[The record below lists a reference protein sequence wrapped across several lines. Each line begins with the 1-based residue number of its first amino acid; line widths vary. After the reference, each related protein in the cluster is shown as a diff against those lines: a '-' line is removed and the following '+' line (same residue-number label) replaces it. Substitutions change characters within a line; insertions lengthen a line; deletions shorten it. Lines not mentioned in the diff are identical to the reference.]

1 MSLLEPSGTSS
12 DVVGMDS
19 FEVGVSDVADVVD
32 FSVGS
37 VGVVVSEVVVSGSVV
52 FTVDWAAL
60 RTAGVS
66 SSSEDA

>member
-1 MSLLEPSGTSS
+1 MG
-12 DVVGMDS
+12 S
-19 FEVGVSDVADVVD
+19 FEVDVVDVSDVVD

-37 VGVVVSEVVVSGSVV
+37 VVSEVVVSGSVV